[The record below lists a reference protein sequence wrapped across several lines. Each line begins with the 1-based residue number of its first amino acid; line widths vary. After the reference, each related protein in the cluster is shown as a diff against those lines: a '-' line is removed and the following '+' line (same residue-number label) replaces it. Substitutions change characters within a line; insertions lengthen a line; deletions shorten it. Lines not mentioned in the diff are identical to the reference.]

1 MPRRY
6 EPQNALGRVARRR
19 RAELELT
26 QEEVARRA
34 DISKMHL
41 SKIENGGGN
50 PSLGTLRR
58 LAAAL
63 ELSAS
68 ELVGRTEREDG

>member
-1 MPRRY
+1 
-6 EPQNALGRVARRR
+6 
-19 RAELELT
+19 
-26 QEEVARRA
+26 
-34 DISKMHL
+34 MHL

-68 ELVGRTEREDG
+68 ELVARTELEDR